1 MGILGW
7 KFISELPSVDVAVT
21 HAACGF
27 VSRAGVWASP
37 DESFAP
43 GCGRGAAVSVV
54 RGGDWRSDEKRRG
67 GIAVRSASVERGGS
81 GLGGGAENST
91 LHVFFP
97 GRELCICLA
106 REKTGHWTIRGG
118 CGVVCAGTAVQSDGG
133 IAAACAAGDGLL
145 AASADEPRAGRRVR
159 LESSVETRR

>member
-1 MGILGW
+1 MGIWNGQPG
-7 KFISELPSVDVAVT
+7 IELASVDVAVT
-21 HAACGF
+21 HVGRGF
-27 VSRAGVWASP
+27 VWRSGVRASL
-37 DESFAP
+37 DECIAADR
-43 GCGRGAAVSVV
+43 GRGAVVSVV
-54 RGGDWRSDEKRRG
+54 RGGDRRGDEKRDG

-145 AASADEPRAGRRVR
+145 AASEDEPRAGRRVQ